1 MKKSVVRSTLGL
13 LALLVM
19 LSSAAWAAGANE
31 DYQADEDVQNTPYA
45 SLDGGAAEDQLWD
58 FAEAWRLAAEGGV
71 VTLQQDV
78 LAAAEDAPEGIFVQV
93 PEDGQ
98 VTLNL
103 NGHRLAGEDVP
114 CLIYV
119 GARGR
124 LTVTD
129 GGQSGGQI
137 VGVIGVDD
145 GADDPGEWGQVELL
159 GDVEVVDPNVMVL
172 EDPQAYCTFA
182 TGGGQQSGS
191 FEDMWNLA
199 AQNYGS
205 IVTLCADVTA
215 KNGSFGDGIGFESG
229 AILVP
234 QDAEITLELSGHTLD
249 RGLVRNTISIPQGKG
264 SVILVKG
271 TLHLMGGGALGNGTI
286 TGGKETER
294 PDSYERFGG
303 GGINVAG
310 TGTLNM
316 SGGTIT
322 GNEAYHGGG
331 VYVAGRFTMTDGEI
345 TSNLSTNNGG
355 GVYLA
360 NGASGTS
367 EALFDMRGGRISDN
381 KVKAST
387 YNTQDS
393 CNGGGVYIEAHDR
406 NDTTYAKF
414 TMYGGEISGNSC
426 TSTDNNQS
434 GSSWSGGGVCVG
446 DDNTFEMTGG
456 KICSNNASGGGG
468 VMVYG
473 TATISNAE
481 ISNNTA
487 SNGGGIETA
496 GPSYAPK
503 LTLRDTTI
511 TGNIAT
517 GKGGGIF
524 PGDAFDVSGTVIIHD
539 NNVQSNFQ
547 GVHLYANNVYFS
559 DSNNPICI
567 SGALSENSVIH
578 VVTPSNLSSTAY
590 PLLIAKPAD
599 GVAVDLNLKNF
610 VSDDTS
616 GNTFLRKNED
626 GNIVL
631 ETKTGKHIHSLD
643 VKNDYTP
650 KSEEVWFDQDL
661 AVFLNTVT
669 PITINSYEYK
679 ALPSGNYY
687 LSSSLILE
695 YPIVIQ
701 KDQTVRICLNY
712 KNIEGGNAR
721 GAFYVQLGG
730 TLDLCDCGGGWRITG
745 VQNGD
750 AAVRTAGVFNLHSGK
765 IDSNSVCGVAL
776 EANTCVFNMYGGAV
790 SNNTTSQ
797 RFGAGVN
804 GIGSFNMYG
813 GKISNNTNTTTADSA
828 FGGGVFLKGLINSP
842 SKFKMFG
849 GEISGNKITASTGDA
864 LGYGGGVYLQDTTF
878 EMSGGKITGNTAK
891 EAGGVSY
898 VETSVPM
905 KISGDIQITGNTSY
919 DVSIDGSYNASPDIP
934 FEVVGALGANA
945 QIGFLCA
952 NPSSGNY
959 VVAKP
964 AADVTLTEAD
974 ANKFT
979 HEMKGDGT
987 PVPPTL
993 VGGNIVLEG
1002 PHKHKLNEGLTGVTA
1017 GNTPVRF
1024 DKRLSSSNVTSA
1036 LNFGNYYLTE
1046 DITITAPI
1054 TIIGSVNLCLNGH
1067 SITMNSAD
1075 NTTNSHSVFKVNT
1088 NATLN
1093 ICDCEPSTE
1102 HKITFQ
1108 GQEITIHGG
1117 LITGGCAHSD
1127 VNNGNNGGG
1136 IYLTGGGRLNLY
1148 GGTIAGN
1155 SCSTVTGVQRN
1166 ACGGGVCLVGSAD
1179 FYMYGGVISYNE
1191 AYPTLSGNYP
1201 GCGGGVALDGANT
1214 RFYMKG
1220 GKIQNNCASLRTP
1233 SDGSGVGGGIY
1244 VINSGSVNIADNA
1257 EISQNHGTSG
1267 GGVYVSTGCDL
1278 TISGNVQIC
1287 NNFHGSAT
1295 SRKNNVYLYNG
1306 SRLKVEDGQSLVS
1319 TARIGIS
1326 THIAPTPSAAVPFT
1340 SSGNIGASSI
1350 NCFFADNSE
1359 NYNVAWN
1366 AEQNYFELQW
1376 GASSGDTHK
1385 HSDNKEFS
1393 AFPSPVPT
1401 SLSSGSYYLTGDI
1414 TLTDT
1419 VTIPGSGS
1427 VNLCLN
1433 GHTITGPAGKAAFKV
1448 PSGAALNIYN
1458 DEGTNGFTGLSG
1470 SGGIQV
1476 DGGGKLSMVPK
1487 TGEPVKYEPGAGSGG
1502 KVTVGSN
1509 GQVTTPGSG
1518 SGEGPTPGTGNHETD
1533 HPDPD
1538 DSFTP
1543 INTGNFTSVTSN
1555 QTPAGYTGALPAQ
1568 QSAYRFLDPG
1578 RYYLDGNFTMP
1589 YALIV
1594 VPGADGAAT
1603 DFCLYGSNLGAD
1615 NDTWLYEMQ
1624 HVFWVPDKAVL
1635 NVLDCQRDLHIVWL
1649 YGGRVFLKNG
1659 ARVNISGKV
1668 PDYITTIEM
1677 DNGAEGEVKI
1687 EYVDQE
1693 PVMTLPKGA
1702 TLTQKAPGKPDQIIT
1717 NRDGVLE
1724 MTTSGA
1730 ATKITPPSESAS
1742 INLKLPETVGEEAPA
1757 IVLEAPAGSTVQTA
1771 DGPEIKLEQP
1781 GEVAADGTISSPKV
1795 TVTTEEAETTVT
1807 APSGGNVQVNAD
1819 GEAQVPE
1826 GSTVT
1831 TGGETV
1837 KIEEIGGAAD
1847 AVTVLPSG
1855 QIQLPAGGEVALGSS
1870 KRGSATIV
1878 IALPGGAGTDT
1889 IDITDTGVTP
1899 PKGSTVTVKPK
1910 KESVT
1915 IVIALPYPEDGGEP
1929 PEIRFSNNG
1938 ALILPEGTKV
1948 TTRNGDQETTTPVTE
1963 DAPYLDPETGELTET
1978 DLEAPPQPSEPV
1990 NPNEPTGE
1998 TKPVTPG
2005 TPVENPNVK
2014 VEMDDEG
2021 EITVTPKDPAKP
2033 PVVIKPQPKDPDQ
2046 PGETPAPP
2054 VVDQTGK
2061 VFIDTPFNVETK
2073 DGTDIT
2079 AEKGGSV
2086 DPDGNVTG
2094 ETVTVEQK
2102 KPDGTTESKTTLT
2115 APEGDAVKVGP
2126 DGESKA
2132 PVGTEVKQDDVTV
2145 KIDDVPDPK
2154 KPVTVKPDGTV
2165 DLPNGSEIT
2174 VTPNPD
2180 QPEQKYTV
2188 KIDQV
2193 PDPEQ
2198 PVPVKP
2204 GGGVDL
2210 PGGSQITITPK
2221 PDQPGQPEQKYT
2233 VTIPADKGGEVK
2245 PDPDGKITLPP
2256 GAKVKGP
2263 DGKETTISSSGGAI
2277 DPSTGVITG
2286 AAPSDV
2292 PGGNFPIIDG
2302 GGNGSG
2308 GSSPAS
2314 YVIMASASIGGGISP
2329 DKRVTVRSG
2338 ADQTFTIKPDE
2349 GYVISDVLVD
2359 SESVGAVDS
2368 YTFRNVRSGHTIQA
2382 LFVAEGMSG
2391 HGHQGPCPKDE
2402 TCPIWPYTDSIP
2414 TDWYHDGVHY
2424 CIENDLMI
2432 GTAPVLWEPD
2442 IPLSRAMM
2450 AQVLY
2455 NKAGQPAV
2463 GGDGVFSDVDREW
2476 YWPAITWGGRSNVL
2490 LGYDDGSYGPQNPIT
2505 REQLATLLWR
2515 YAGQPQFDGEL
2526 SFSDAAQV
2534 SDYAKQA
2541 LNWASRQGVIAGYP
2555 DGTFRPQANAS
2566 RAEAAQMIM
2575 RYFEL

>member
-19 LSSAAWAAGANE
+19 LSSAAWAAGASE

-45 SLDGGAAEDQLWD
+45 PLDGGAEEDQPWD
-58 FAEAWRLAAEGGV
+58 FAEAWRLAAAEGGV

-137 VGVIGVDD
+137 VGVVGVDD
-145 GADDPGEWGQVELL
+145 GSDDPDEWGQVELL

-172 EDPQAYCTFA
+172 ADSEAEYTNGGVSEPGTFV
-182 TGGGQQSGS
+182 
-191 FEDMWNLA
+191 DMWNKA
-199 AQNYGS
+199 ATNGGT
-205 IVTLCADVTA
+205 VKLLADVTA
-215 KNGSFGDGIGFESG
+215 QNGSFGTGNGFSSG
-229 AILVP
+229 DATSSGSIQVP
-234 QDAEITLELSGHTLD
+234 AGKTITLDLNGNKID
-249 RGLVRNTISIPQGKG
+249 RGLSTNSQRTHG
-264 SVILVKG
+264 VIYVQSGG
-271 TLHLMGGGALGNGTI
+271 TLNLQDGSGDNSGTI
-286 TGGKETER
+286 TGGNS
-294 PDSYERFGG
+294 PGY
-303 GGINVAG
+303 AG
-310 TGTLNM
+310 AIEVRGTLNM

-322 GNEAYHGGG
+322 GNKTIYGGTNRYGDGGG
-331 VYVAGRFTMTDGEI
+331 VYVSGTFKMSGGVITNNEASNNGGGIALASGATFEMTGGTI
-345 TSNLSTNNGG
+345 SGNRTSNNGG
-355 GVYLA
+355 GVYVTDA
-360 NGASGTS
+360 KYIN
-367 EALFDMRGGRISDN
+367 N
-381 KVKAST
+381 KFV
-387 YNTQDS
+387 
-393 CNGGGVYIEAHDR
+393 V
-406 NDTTYAKF
+406 
-414 TMYGGEISGNSC
+414 
-426 TSTDNNQS
+426 S
-434 GSSWSGGGVCVG
+434 GSPVIK
-446 DDNTFEMTGG
+446 DNTG
-456 KICSNNASGGGG
+456 KDGC
-468 VMVYG
+468 
-473 TATISNAE
+473 
-481 ISNNTA
+481 A
-487 SNGGGIETA
+487 SNVYLDGYTGATA
-496 GPSYAPK
+496 NQV
-503 LTLRDTTI
+503 DVQVFTI
-511 TGNIAT
+511 TGELNESAHIGVSVAHAPNPAVYIGYVNDGVSLSNVNVFTSDNDQYGISKLPANPKIIVLHTGAATHTHTLNIGLT
-517 GKGGGIF
+517 GI
-524 PGDAFDVSGTVIIHD
+524 ASG
-539 NNVQSNFQ
+539 
-547 GVHLYANNVYFS
+547 
-559 DSNNPICI
+559 
-567 SGALSENSVIH
+567 SENVDFSHKITGGTDYIYVDGAQR
-578 VVTPSNLSSTAY
+578 TSNTLT
-590 PLLIAKPAD
+590 D
-599 GVAVDLNLKNF
+599 
-610 VSDDTS
+610 
-616 GNTFLRKNED
+616 
-626 GNIVL
+626 
-631 ETKTGKHIHSLD
+631 
-643 VKNDYTP
+643 
-650 KSEEVWFDQDL
+650 
-661 AVFLNTVT
+661 
-669 PITINSYEYK
+669 
-679 ALPSGNYY
+679 GNYY
-687 LSSSLILE
+687 L
-695 YPIVIQ
+695 
-701 KDQTVRICLNY
+701 
-712 KNIEGGNAR
+712 A
-721 GAFYVQLGG
+721 
-730 TLDLCDCGGGWRITG
+730 
-745 VQNGD
+745 
-750 AAVRTAGVFNLHSGK
+750 
-765 IDSNSVCGVAL
+765 
-776 EANTCVFNMYGGAV
+776 
-790 SNNTTSQ
+790 
-797 RFGAGVN
+797 
-804 GIGSFNMYG
+804 
-813 GKISNNTNTTTADSA
+813 
-828 FGGGVFLKGLINSP
+828 
-842 SKFKMFG
+842 
-849 GEISGNKITASTGDA
+849 
-864 LGYGGGVYLQDTTF
+864 
-878 EMSGGKITGNTAK
+878 
-891 EAGGVSY
+891 
-898 VETSVPM
+898 
-905 KISGDIQITGNTSY
+905 
-919 DVSIDGSYNASPDIP
+919 
-934 FEVVGALGANA
+934 
-945 QIGFLCA
+945 
-952 NPSSGNY
+952 
-959 VVAKP
+959 
-964 AADVTLTEAD
+964 
-974 ANKFT
+974 
-979 HEMKGDGT
+979 
-987 PVPPTL
+987 
-993 VGGNIVLEG
+993 
-1002 PHKHKLNEGLTGVTA
+1002 
-1017 GNTPVRF
+1017 
-1024 DKRLSSSNVTSA
+1024 
-1036 LNFGNYYLTE
+1036 E
-1046 DITITAPI
+1046 DITISNSIVISGT
-1054 TIIGSVNLCLNGH
+1054 VNLCLNGH
-1067 SITMNSAD
+1067 SITMNSSSEGD
-1075 NTTNSHSVFKVNT
+1075 YQVIRLNSNS
-1088 NATLN
+1088 TLN
-1093 ICDCEPSTE
+1093 LCDCNSTNG
-1102 HKITFQ
+1102 HHTITYH
-1108 GQEITIHGG
+1108 GKEITIGGG
-1117 LITGGCAHSD
+1117 LITGGRVCQQSSSS
-1127 VNNGNNGGG
+1127 NNGGG
-1136 IYLTGGGRLNLY
+1136 IYCNTNAKLNLY
-1148 GGTIAGN
+1148 SGTIAGN
-1155 SCSTVTGVQRN
+1155 CAGASN
-1166 ACGGGVCLVGSAD
+1166 A
-1179 FYMYGGVISYNE
+1179 
-1191 AYPTLSGNYP
+1191 TSGY
-1201 GCGGGVALDGANT
+1201 
-1214 RFYMKG
+1214 
-1220 GKIQNNCASLRTP
+1220 
-1233 SDGSGVGGGIY
+1233 
-1244 VINSGSVNIADNA
+1244 
-1257 EISQNHGTSG
+1257 G
-1267 GGVYVSTGCDL
+1267 GGVYVSGATFNMYGG
-1278 TISGNVQIC
+1278 TISYNEVDAAPSVQSHPRCGGGGVACAGTFNMQGGEIK
-1287 NNFHGSAT
+1287 NNAASGGSGYGGGIYISNGCSASISGSARITGNQGGYGGGVYVPQNSSLTVGGGAVIYGNYSGTDET
-1295 SRKNNVYLYNG
+1295 SASNVYLAAQSNPIIVSGALTSGAKIGVHANLVPPNRPIVSG
-1306 SRLKVEDGQSLVS
+1306 SMSF
-1319 TARIGIS
+1319 
-1326 THIAPTPSAAVPFT
+1326 HIDATYTRYFKP
-1340 SSGNIGASSI
+1340 
-1350 NCFFADNSE
+1350 DNNS
-1359 NYNVAWN
+1359 YI
-1366 AEQNYFELQW
+1366 FEY
-1376 GASSGDTHK
+1376 
-1385 HSDNKEFS
+1385 
-1393 AFPSPVPT
+1393 
-1401 SLSSGSYYLTGDI
+1401 SSGSLSLKYDTTHRHTDIAFDKPLPTLSSPLATGKYYLNNTSY
-1414 TLTDT
+1414 TPTDT
-1419 VTIPGSGS
+1419 VTISGT
-1427 VNLCLN
+1427 VDLCLN
-1433 GHTITGPAGKAAFKV
+1433 GKPIYSPGGGKPAFRV
-1448 PSGAALNIYN
+1448 PSGAVLNLYN
-1458 DEGTNGFTGLSG
+1458 CAGAGNFSGLSN
-1470 SGGIQV
+1470 SGGV
-1476 DGGGKLSMVPK
+1476 EVAGGGTLKLMAQDGSTVETYAPA
-1487 TGEPVKYEPGAGSGG
+1487 AGTSGG
-1502 KVTVGSN
+1502 KVTVNAG
-1509 GQVTTPGSG
+1509 GTVTKPSEG
-1518 SGEGPTPGTGNHETD
+1518 GEDPTPGGTHAER
-1533 HPDPD
+1533 HPELAGATAI
-1538 DSFTP
+1538 SA
-1543 INTGNFTSVTSN
+1543 GNFASVTKGEKPN
-1555 QTPAGYTGALPAQ
+1555 DYNGVLPEVTT
-1568 QSAYRFLDPG
+1568 AYRYLTPG
-1578 RYYLDGNFTMP
+1578 KYYLDGNFTMP

-1624 HVFWVPDKAVL
+1624 HVFWVPNQAVL

-1693 PVMTLPKGA
+1693 PVMTLPKGS

-1757 IVLEAPAGSTVQTA
+1757 IVLEAPAGSTVQTV

-1781 GEVAADGTISSPKV
+1781 GEVAADGTVSSPKV
-1795 TVTTEEAETTVT
+1795 TVKTEEAETTAT

-1837 KIEEIGGAAD
+1837 KIEEIGGGAAD

-1855 QIQLPAGGEVALGSS
+1855 QIQLPAGGEVTLGSS

-1878 IALPGGAGTDT
+1878 IALPGGGAGTGT
-1889 IDITDTGVTP
+1889 IDITGTGVTP

-1915 IVIALPYPEDGGEP
+1915 IVIALPWPAEGGEP
-1929 PEIRFSNNG
+1929 PEIRFSDNG
-1938 ALILPEGTKV
+1938 ALILPEGTEV
-1948 TTRNGDQETTTPVTE
+1948 TTRNGDQETTTTVTE

-1998 TKPVTPG
+1998 TEVITPE
-2005 TPVENPNVK
+2005 TPINRPDVK
-2014 VEMDDEG
+2014 VEMDDKG
-2021 EITVTPKDPAKP
+2021 EITVTPADPEKLA
-2033 PVVIKPQPKDPDQ
+2033 VVIKPQPQGPDQ

-2054 VVDQTGK
+2054 VVDETGK
-2061 VFIDTPFNVETK
+2061 VFIDTPFKVETE

-2145 KIDDVPDPK
+2145 KIDDVPDPT

-2165 DLPNGSEIT
+2165 DLPSGSEIT

-2221 PDQPGQPEQKYT
+2221 PDQPEQKYT
-2233 VTIPADKGGEVK
+2233 VIIPADKGGEVK

-2256 GAKVKGP
+2256 GAEVTGP
-2263 DGKETTISSSGGAI
+2263 DGKDIIISSSGGAI
-2277 DPSTGVITG
+2277 DPSTGEITG

-2292 PGGNFPIIDG
+2292 PGGNFPIIDSG
-2302 GGNGSG
+2302 GSGSG

>member
-19 LSSAAWAAGANE
+19 LSSAAWAAGASE
-31 DYQADEDVQNTPYA
+31 DYQADEDMQNTPYA
-45 SLDGGAAEDQLWD
+45 SLDDGASEDQLWD
-58 FAEAWRLAAEGGV
+58 FAEAWRLAAAEGGV

-119 GARGR
+119 GVRGR

-129 GGQSGGQI
+129 GGQSGGRI

-145 GADDPGEWGQVELL
+145 GADDPDEWGQVELL
-159 GDVEVVDPNVMVL
+159 GDVEVVEPEVML
-172 EDPQAYCTFA
+172 LAEDEAKYTPLGGTAQAGTFA
-182 TGGGQQSGS
+182 A
-191 FEDMWNLA
+191 MWNKA
-199 AQNYGS
+199 VKDPYS
-205 IVTLCADVTA
+205 TVTLLTDVTA
-215 KNGSFGDGIGFESG
+215 ENGSFGSGDGFGTAATSG
-229 AILVP
+229 YIVVP
-234 QDAEITLELSGHTLD
+234 KDAKITLNLNGHQLS
-249 RGLVRNTISIPQGKG
+249 RGLTKATSRGYVIDVQQGGQLTIDDTSATKNG
-264 SVILVKG
+264 S
-271 TLHLMGGGALGNGTI
+271 I
-286 TGGKETER
+286 TGGYSTN
-294 PDSYERFGG
+294 SA
-303 GGINVAG
+303 GGINVN
-310 TGTLNM
+310 GTLYVQSGMITGNHTQDDGGGIDVGTRGILYFGGG
-316 SGGTIT
+316 SICNNTAKAGGGISFSGGSSEASPDEVCIAGGTIS
-322 GNEAYHGGG
+322 GNHA
-331 VYVAGRFTMTDGEI
+331 
-345 TSNLSTNNGG
+345 TSNGG
-355 GVYLA
+355 GVYSRSSF
-360 NGASGTS
+360 AS
-367 EALFDMRGGRISDN
+367 ELIIA
-381 KVKAST
+381 
-387 YNTQDS
+387 
-393 CNGGGVYIEAHDR
+393 
-406 NDTTYAKF
+406 
-414 TMYGGEISGNSC
+414 
-426 TSTDNNQS
+426 
-434 GSSWSGGGVCVG
+434 
-446 DDNTFEMTGG
+446 
-456 KICSNNASGGGG
+456 
-468 VMVYG
+468 G
-473 TATISNAE
+473 TA
-481 ISNNTA
+481 
-487 SNGGGIETA
+487 
-496 GPSYAPK
+496 
-503 LTLRDTTI
+503 
-511 TGNIAT
+511 
-517 GKGGGIF
+517 
-524 PGDAFDVSGTVIIHD
+524 
-539 NNVQSNFQ
+539 
-547 GVHLYANNVYFS
+547 
-559 DSNNPICI
+559 
-567 SGALSENSVIH
+567 
-578 VVTPSNLSSTAY
+578 
-590 PLLIAKPAD
+590 
-599 GVAVDLNLKNF
+599 
-610 VSDDTS
+610 
-616 GNTFLRKNED
+616 
-626 GNIVL
+626 
-631 ETKTGKHIHSLD
+631 
-643 VKNDYTP
+643 
-650 KSEEVWFDQDL
+650 
-661 AVFLNTVT
+661 
-669 PITINSYEYK
+669 
-679 ALPSGNYY
+679 
-687 LSSSLILE
+687 
-695 YPIVIQ
+695 
-701 KDQTVRICLNY
+701 
-712 KNIEGGNAR
+712 
-721 GAFYVQLGG
+721 
-730 TLDLCDCGGGWRITG
+730 
-745 VQNGD
+745 
-750 AAVRTAGVFNLHSGK
+750 
-765 IDSNSVCGVAL
+765 
-776 EANTCVFNMYGGAV
+776 
-790 SNNTTSQ
+790 
-797 RFGAGVN
+797 
-804 GIGSFNMYG
+804 
-813 GKISNNTNTTTADSA
+813 
-828 FGGGVFLKGLINSP
+828 
-842 SKFKMFG
+842 
-849 GEISGNKITASTGDA
+849 
-864 LGYGGGVYLQDTTF
+864 
-878 EMSGGKITGNTAK
+878 
-891 EAGGVSY
+891 
-898 VETSVPM
+898 
-905 KISGDIQITGNTSY
+905 QITGNTSGTSSSTSNVY
-919 DVSIDGSYNASPDIP
+919 LLDFKGMTLGTLSGPARIGVDSYYSNCVIAKDATDAVSPQYLFADNSGKHLVWTKTGTDNKTGTDIGTISLLNGPPPHEHALNVGLAGVTDGTATVQFDHKLTSDSSNQLYIDDTPASVATTQNGTGVSVSGYQLSAGSY
-934 FEVVGALGANA
+934 VLGADLAIN
-945 QIGFLCA
+945 
-952 NPSSGNY
+952 
-959 VVAKP
+959 KP
-964 AADVTLTEAD
+964 
-974 ANKFT
+974 
-979 HEMKGDGT
+979 
-987 PVPPTL
+987 
-993 VGGNIVLEG
+993 II
-1002 PHKHKLNEGLTGVTA
+1002 
-1017 GNTPVRF
+1017 F
-1024 DKRLSSSNVTSA
+1024 DSTVS
-1036 LNFGNYYLTE
+1036 
-1046 DITITAPI
+1046 
-1054 TIIGSVNLCLNGH
+1054 LCLNGH
-1067 SITMNSAD
+1067 EIRQTE
-1075 NTTNSHSVFKVNT
+1075 TNEGVLFVPESSTV
-1088 NATLN
+1088 N
-1093 ICDCEPSTE
+1093 ICDCNSSNSM
-1102 HKITFQ
+1102 H
-1108 GQEITIHGG
+1108 TIQHDGSSVQIQGG
-1117 LITGGCAHSD
+1117 LITGGNLLNQTASFTGHSD
-1127 VNNGNNGGG
+1127 GGGIYNLGTLSLYRGTIAGNKAYGGGGISNILNGVLKMYGATVSYNTATGSGSIVHVGSNMILSDCTIESNTTHTGGGVYVNGNATISNCTIKYNKAVRGTRLGSADGGGLRVWSQGTGAITIENCTIEENYAEDNGGG
-1136 IYLTGGGRLNLY
+1136 IYYNGNLNTLTLINGRITQNTV
-1148 GGTIAGN
+1148 GTADDANGAGVFAD
-1155 SCSTVTGVQRN
+1155 SRFTVK
-1166 ACGGGVCLVGSAD
+1166 GSP
-1179 FYMYGGVISYNE
+1179 VVW
-1191 AYPTLSGNYP
+1191 GNTKN
-1201 GCGGGVALDGANT
+1201 G
-1214 RFYMKG
+1214 
-1220 GKIQNNCASLRTP
+1220 Q
-1233 SDGSGVGGGIY
+1233 
-1244 VINSGSVNIADNA
+1244 
-1257 EISQNHGTSG
+1257 Q
-1267 GGVYVSTGCDL
+1267 
-1278 TISGNVQIC
+1278 
-1287 NNFHGSAT
+1287 
-1295 SRKNNVYLYNG
+1295 NNVYMYPDAHFIIDFNSDDLKNGTQIGITTKKTPTENADVLFAMPTPTSGTTIKESDVSRFCADDSSQYHIIYTIETYETAVLGPRLGLRLGGTVQHTHNG
-1306 SRLKVEDGQSLVS
+1306 STFTEF
-1319 TARIGIS
+1319 TA
-1326 THIAPTPSAAVPFT
+1326 PS
-1340 SSGNIGASSI
+1340 G
-1350 NCFFADNSE
+1350 
-1359 NYNVAWN
+1359 
-1366 AEQNYFELQW
+1366 
-1376 GASSGDTHK
+1376 
-1385 HSDNKEFS
+1385 
-1393 AFPSPVPT
+1393 

-1419 VTIPGSGS
+1419 VAISGSGS

-1433 GHTITGPAGKAAFKV
+1433 GHTITGPTGKAAFKV
-1448 PSGAALNIYN
+1448 PSGAILNIYN
-1458 DEGTNGFTGLSG
+1458 DEGTNGFAGLSG

-1518 SGEGPTPGTGNHETD
+1518 SGEGPTPGTGNHKTD

-1624 HVFWVPDKAVL
+1624 HVFWVPNQAVL

-1677 DNGAEGEVKI
+1677 DNGTEGEVKI

-1693 PVMTLPKGA
+1693 PVMTLPKGS

-1730 ATKITPPSESAS
+1730 ATKITPPSESTS

-1781 GEVAADGTISSPKV
+1781 GEVAADGTVSSPKV
-1795 TVTTEEAETTVT
+1795 TVKTEEAETTVT

-1826 GSTVT
+1826 GGTVT

-1837 KIEEIGGAAD
+1837 KIEEIGGSAAD

-1855 QIQLPAGGEVALGSS
+1855 QIQLPAGGEVTLGSS

-1878 IALPGGAGTDT
+1878 IALPGGADPDT

-1915 IVIALPYPEDGGEP
+1915 IVIALPWPAEGGEP
-1929 PEIRFSNNG
+1929 PEIRFSDNG
-1938 ALILPEGTKV
+1938 ALILPKGTEV
-1948 TTRNGDQETTTPVTE
+1948 TTRNGDQETTTTVTE
-1963 DAPYLDPETGELTET
+1963 DAPYLDPETGELMET

-1998 TKPVTPG
+1998 TKPVTPE
-2005 TPVENPNVK
+2005 TPVVNEKVK
-2014 VEMDDEG
+2014 VEMDPDTG
-2021 EITVTPKDPAKP
+2021 EIKVTPKDPTDPAKP
-2033 PVVIKPQPKDPDQ
+2033 PVVIKPQPQDPDQ

-2054 VVDQTGK
+2054 LVDQTGK
-2061 VFIDTPFNVETK
+2061 VFIDTPFKVETE
-2073 DGTDIT
+2073 DGPDIT

-2145 KIDDVPDPK
+2145 KIDDVPDPT

-2165 DLPNGSEIT
+2165 DLPSGSEIT
-2174 VTPNPD
+2174 VTPNP
-2180 QPEQKYTV
+2180 QPGRPERPYTV

-2245 PDPDGKITLPP
+2245 SDPDGKITLPP

-2263 DGKETTISSSGGAI
+2263 DGKETIISSSGGAI
-2277 DPSTGVITG
+2277 NPSTGKITG

-2302 GGNGSG
+2302 GGSGSG

-2329 DKRVTVRSG
+2329 DKQVTVRSG